1 MICSLLVVCGSVYIR
16 CEITSDIK
24 HYVTLQEILN
34 NVVETYMVHVCWVLG
49 AESHKWWTAPAA
61 TTVVY

>member
-1 MICSLLVVCGSVYIR
+1 MCQVVVCGSVNIR

-24 HYVTLQEILN
+24 HYVTLKEILN

-49 AESHKWWTAPAA
+49 AVNHKWWTAPAA